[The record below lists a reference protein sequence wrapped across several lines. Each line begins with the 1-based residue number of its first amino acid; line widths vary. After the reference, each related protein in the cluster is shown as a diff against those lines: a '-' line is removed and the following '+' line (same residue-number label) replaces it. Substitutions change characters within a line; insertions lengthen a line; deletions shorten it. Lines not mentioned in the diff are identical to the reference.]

1 MLNLI
6 DMQISRIFTWADF
19 FTVVRSNPTK
29 PLCKINRAGSGKV
42 IIGDLRSF

>member
-19 FTVVRSNPTK
+19 FTVRSNPTK

-42 IIGDLRSF
+42 IISDLRSV